1 MYKIKK
7 ASWRRGVACLLV
19 LLSLLTV
26 WACAETAQEEPAA
39 YMPSEQIDWEA
50 VDAAVEE
57 ASQSSGDPEINVLQ
71 GLGNIVKSTGIAKS
85 IEDGDWKCYIMIA
98 VACFFL
104 YLAIVKQFEPLLLL
118 PIAFGMLLANLP
130 GAGMMSHV
138 SYTFYETLQD
148 AVVGAQRLGKDMSDI
163 VWRFNEST
171 GTMQYSLQTAN
182 AGLLYYLYQGVKL
195 GIFPPIIFMGVGAMT
210 DFSPLIANPKSLLLG
225 AAAQLGIFLTFLGA
239 KAMGFAANEAGSIG
253 IIGGAD
259 GPTAIFVTTK
269 LAPHLLGPI
278 AVAAYSYMALVPVI
292 QPPIMRALT
301 T

>member
-1 MYKIKK
+1 MYKINK

-148 AVVGAQRLGKDMSDI
+148 AVVGA
-163 VWRFNEST
+163 
-171 GTMQYSLQTAN
+171 
-182 AGLLYYLYQGVKL
+182 
-195 GIFPPIIFMGVGAMT
+195 
-210 DFSPLIANPKSLLLG
+210 
-225 AAAQLGIFLTFLGA
+225 
-239 KAMGFAANEAGSIG
+239 
-253 IIGGAD
+253 
-259 GPTAIFVTTK
+259 
-269 LAPHLLGPI
+269 
-278 AVAAYSYMALVPVI
+278 
-292 QPPIMRALT
+292 
-301 T
+301 